1 MKVTC
6 KSFDGNG
13 LCFLATKCAADDFTS
28 FVIDTGR
35 KCATDFEVL
44 EVYADHSSPEVMRQV
59 ALLHKFKFLA
69 PKFDFVGTVFRDLRP
84 NQLIYPFEI
93 FFVSSSDLCATGI
106 SISPL

>member
-44 EVYADHSSPEVMRQV
+44 EVNAHQSSPEVIRKV
-59 ALLHKFKFLA
+59 A
-69 PKFDFVGTVFRDLRP
+69 RI
-84 NQLIYPFEI
+84 QIYG
-93 FFVSSSDLCATGI
+93 AKKGI
-106 SISPL
+106 CRNSFS